1 MNLSLHLLVGILKKT
16 VIVFGAILIVTGFL
30 FLLNEYRMRSLYG
43 SFPLIS
49 GKGTVR
55 FLEFEGGF
63 WGIIGDDG
71 GKYDIYLFDSFFPE
85 GFQVNGL
92 RVQFSGYRLDSGS
105 PMHMWGAYIVL
116 IDISKL

>member
-1 MNLSLHLLVGILKKT
+1 MNLSLHLLAGILKK
-16 VIVFGAILIVTGFL
+16 VVVVFGAILIVTGFL
-30 FLLNEYRMRSLYG
+30 FLLREYRMISLYG

-55 FLEFEGGF
+55 FMEIEGGF
-63 WGIIGDDG
+63 WAIIGDDG
-71 GKYDIYLFDSFFPE
+71 GKYEIFDSFFPE

-92 RVQFSGYRLDSGS
+92 RVQFSGYRLGGRS
-105 PMHMWGAYIVL
+105 PFHMWGKYIVL